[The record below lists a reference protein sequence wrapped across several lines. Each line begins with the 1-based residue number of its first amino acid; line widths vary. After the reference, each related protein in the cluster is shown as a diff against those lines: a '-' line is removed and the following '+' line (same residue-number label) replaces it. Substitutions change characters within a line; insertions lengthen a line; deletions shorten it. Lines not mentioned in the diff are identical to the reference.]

1 MFLAFAAQADV
12 VYIDLS
18 SVAFAAANGQHSFTT
33 TLMGETITLI
43 AHRDGLFDNAKLAW
57 TTDGIGVKS
66 GIGDPHEI
74 GFLEMETTALQP
86 PMRVDYVD
94 IGKLFR
100 LERLKYSLSID
111 NGAYSDWQ
119 DGPWGHT
126 AGETKLTIGIDNVTG
141 IRFRPDTL
149 TSDFTVSGIGG
160 VTVPDGGVTLML
172 LGGALVGLE
181 TLRRKFRA

>member
-1 MFLAFAAQADV
+1 MAFAAQADV

-18 SVAFAAANGQHSFTT
+18 SSAFAAANGQHSFTT
-33 TLMGETITLI
+33 AVMGETITLV
-43 AHRDGLFDNAKLAW
+43 AHRDGPFDHSTLAW
-57 TTDGIGVKS
+57 TVDGIGVKS
-66 GIGDPHEI
+66 IIGDPHEI
-74 GFLEMETTALQP
+74 GFLEMETTVLQP
-86 PMRVDYVD
+86 PMRVVYVD
-94 IGKLFR
+94 IGKLFSS
-100 LERLKYSLSID
+100 ERLKYSLSID

-119 DGPWGHT
+119 DGPWGNNT
-126 AGETKLTIGIDNVTG
+126 GETSFGVGIDGVTG

-172 LGGALVGLE
+172 LGGVLVGLE